1 MNDMLTNIL
10 LTILTAALFAGLKY
24 LTEYV
29 NDNKSKIKDEKARK
43 AIEKALEIVTLA
55 VNVTN
60 QTMVEGL
67 KDIDG
72 FGRDEAE
79 EAFNATKV
87 KVLDLL
93 SDETKKIL
101 DEEFE
106 NTNAFLNDAIESK
119 VWESKNKWLRKTINI

>member
-1 MNDMLTNIL
+1 MNEVISNVLM
-10 LTILTAALFAGLKY
+10 TAITVGFLIALKFMIGRSEDLKK
-24 LTEYV
+24 
-29 NDNKSKIKDEKARK
+29 NIKDERVRK
-43 AIEKALEIVTLA
+43 AIDKALEIVTLA

-87 KVLDLL
+87 KVLELL

-119 VWESKNKWLRKTINI
+119 VWESKNK

>member
-1 MNDMLTNIL
+1 MNEVINNVLM
-10 LTILTAALFAGLKY
+10 TAITVGFLVSLKFIIGRSEE
-24 LTEYV
+24 LKK
-29 NDNKSKIKDEKARK
+29 NIKDERVKK
-43 AIEKALEIVTLA
+43 AIDKALEIVTLA

-87 KVLDLL
+87 KVLELL

-119 VWESKNKWLRKTINI
+119 VWESKNKND

>member
-1 MNDMLTNIL
+1 M
-10 LTILTAALFAGLKY
+10 TAITVGFLISLKFIIGRS
-24 LTEYV
+24 EEIKK
-29 NDNKSKIKDEKARK
+29 NIKDERVRK
-43 AIEKALEIVTLA
+43 AIDKALEIVTLA

-87 KVLDLL
+87 KVLELL

-119 VWESKNKWLRKTINI
+119 VWESKNK

>member
-1 MNDMLTNIL
+1 MNVILTNVI

-55 VNVTN
+55 VNITN
-60 QTMVEGL
+60 QNFVQDL
-67 KDIDG
+67 KDKGG
-72 FGRDEAE
+72 FGKAEAE

-87 KVLDLL
+87 KVIDMLD
-93 SDETKKIL
+93 DETKKIL
-101 DEEFE
+101 EQEFE
-106 NTNAFLNDAIESK
+106 NSNTFLNNAIEAK
-119 VWESKNKWLRKTINI
+119 VWENKNKK